1 MCYILQS
8 ENYLKPEIKSTNIKL
23 LSFINPWS
31 LALKKDTAV
40 FFPPKKKNHVFRFN
54 TLIYNRDIC
63 VNVMSYII
71 IKREDTS
78 DCWPTSSCKQLQ
90 SLKNPFE
97 VMADAGP

>member
-1 MCYILQS
+1 MESSSKKGYSNFFFLQ
-8 ENYLKPEIKSTNIKL
+8 KKS
-23 LSFINPWS
+23 
-31 LALKKDTAV
+31 
-40 FFPPKKKNHVFRFN
+40 HVFRFN

>member
-8 ENYLKPEIKSTNIKL
+8 KNYLKPEIKSTNIKL

-31 LALKKDTAV
+31 LALKKDTAI
-40 FFPPKKKNHVFRFN
+40 N
-54 TLIYNRDIC
+54 TLIYNSYLC
-63 VNVMSYII
+63 VNVISYII